1 MTKMPKHT
9 QPKRLLLA
17 TDLSPRGDRALE
29 RAIELASHWRAEL
42 HVVNALEN
50 ELLPEPYIKREIAA
64 RQSEAKAMLA
74 MATKRSGTKTAVHIP
89 VGAAANAVIET
100 ARAIRAGLVIMAP
113 AGHTTLSTVV
123 LGSTVE
129 RVLRHADQP
138 VLVVKQRCQGAYR
151 SIVVAVD
158 LSDNSALALR
168 QALRLFPDARFTV
181 VHAFETPFS
190 AFAAAGAV
198 EAEVRA
204 LHNKEVAALVARES
218 AGAKRGAKPAKIRL
232 VIEKGRADDVLAREM
247 EVGQTD
253 LVVLGTHGLTGV
265 RRAVIGSTAER
276 LIETL
281 PCDVLAVRPHG

>member
-1 MTKMPKHT
+1 M
-9 QPKRLLLA
+9 
-17 TDLSPRGDRALE
+17 
-29 RAIELASHWRAEL
+29 
-42 HVVNALEN
+42 NAFEN
-50 ELLPEPYIKREIAA
+50 ELLPEPYRKREIAA
-64 RQSEAKAMLA
+64 QQSEAKAMLA
-74 MATKRSGTKTAVHIP
+74 TAAKRSGAKTAVHVP

-113 AGHTTLSTVV
+113 AGHATLSTVV

-151 SIVVAVD
+151 SIAIAVD
-158 LSDNSALALR
+158 LSDSSALALR
-168 QALRLFPDARFTV
+168 QALRLFPQAQFTV

-190 AFAAAGAV
+190 AFAAASGV

-204 LHNKEVAALVARES
+204 LHDKEVAALVARES
-218 AGAKRGAKPAKIRL
+218 AKAARGTKRAKIRI
-232 VIEKGRADDVLAREM
+232 VVAKGRADEVLARELAP
-247 EVGQTD
+247 GQTD

-281 PCDVLAVRPHG
+281 PCDVLAVRPPG